1 MFAGCAL
8 ALVIAPPR
16 WFGRRRLVAGT
27 YLGLVCG
34 SFVAQADVE
43 ECLKLQP
50 TIYPGTPI
58 GQILVLKG
66 YLSQVDLAR
75 MVAQQQSFRRTFCA
89 TLEDAFALPEDAAP
103 TPEPIAPS
111 ALPKLGA
118 FTPAELDNSP
128 LFGAR

>member
-1 MFAGCAL
+1 MSQSTLSRVPLLGALCVAAGL
-8 ALVIAPPR
+8 
-16 WFGRRRLVAGT
+16 
-27 YLGLVCG
+27 
-34 SFVAQADVE
+34 VAQAEVE

-50 TIYPGTPI
+50 TSYPGTPI

-75 MVAQQQSFRRTFCA
+75 MVARQQSFRRTFCA
-89 TLEDAFALPEDAAP
+89 TLEDAFAQPEDAAP

-111 ALPKLGA
+111 ALPELGA